1 MTSPNPSAPPVEKV
15 SEQYY
20 DFLREAE
27 NEEIVGEIDYDGL
40 LDLEK
45 KKFGREED
53 EEGIGGENDVIVFY
67 CRDCEAIVPV
77 QKKAQQ
83 KLAFECEQCK
93 GSEIVYGT
101 KRGISGYFKKSS

>member
-1 MTSPNPSAPPVEKV
+1 MNTSNSSPTPPPEKV

-27 NEEIVGEIDYDGL
+27 NETIEGEIDYDAL

-45 KKFGREED
+45 KNFGRSED
-53 EEGIGGENDVIVFY
+53 EEGIGGENDTIVFY
-67 CRDCEAIVPV
+67 CRDCEAIVNV
-77 QKKAQQ
+77 QKKGQQ
-83 KLAFECEQCK
+83 KLAFECEKCK

-101 KRGISGYFKKSS
+101 RRGISGYFKAS